1 MIKRNYLKKLATTV
15 LAVTMTI
22 VSVPIGVLADHPAGN
37 YTDGRRCNNTYR
49 SYSHTAYLTS
59 VSRGSHKTS
68 EGITC
73 TISGL
78 VYEHNV
84 CCSVCGYSFGKS
96 SFTCTTA
103 HSKCGTTIVEH

>member
-1 MIKRNYLKKLATTV
+1 MAIDTTV
-15 LAVTMTI
+15 KV
-22 VSVPIGVLADHPAGN
+22 GVLADHPAGN
-37 YTDGRRCNNTYR
+37 YADGQRY
-49 SYSHTAYLTS
+49 

-68 EGITC
+68 EGVTC

-78 VYEHNV
+78 VYDHNV

-96 SFTCTTA
+96 SFTCKTA